1 MNGLLMP
8 AVWNIIFLA
17 KRGTKAFYKEKIEV
31 KKDNEQKHK
40 HWGSSLASLFIVHL
54 VQKMSCMT

>member
-1 MNGLLMP
+1 MP
-8 AVWNIIFLA
+8 AVWNIFFLA
-17 KRGTKAFYKEKIEV
+17 KRGTKAFSKEKIEV
-31 KKDNEQKHK
+31 KKNNEQKHK